1 MPGLFRSL
9 CLLGTGGALIGG
21 AALMATTTD
30 AEGNGPVTRL
40 AGIERPYL
48 KVLSVE
54 VAPREVSLAWS
65 GNGSQY
71 RVSLG
76 DDLTRPART
85 IVTTEPMAKLPAPEA
100 ADPKGRVSYRVESVE
115 AGTTEVA
122 VEGTVTLLPGV
133 PPRPKVKRTAPEGAV
148 VKWKPADYATTY
160 DVAVSTSRKKLPKK
174 VERLTRGGTA
184 FATDSLKPERTY
196 WVRVRAVGEA
206 GVSRFGPPTKV
217 TTPPADSEFSIGS
230 WNICSEA
237 CSGFGGR
244 VGGQAAQVHA
254 SGVDILALQEAGG
267 QRVGPTTRAAFS
279 GGPKNLVAAEGGGNS
294 RYLFYSPEKFTQLG
308 GGRWSLGH
316 GRWATWA
323 RLEDKLTER
332 PFIVVSVH
340 LLSGHKKNG
349 ERAAEMRSLMGG
361 LAGINT
367 QDDPVVLAGDFNS
380 GTHRSGDTV
389 GPIVRSSGYKDTVEV
404 ADETQNAQV
413 NTGSRRGDKAIMSHD
428 HVDHIYVSSDWE
440 VPAWRQ
446 WANLSGTTYVG
457 RWLSDH
463 NMIAATVT
471 LERAEKDAVKDPSE
485 VVKVPAKLREE
496 VAPTTTSSPS
506 ATLPLRE

>member
-1 MPGLFRSL
+1 MPGLLRSS
-9 CLLGTGGALIGG
+9 CLVGVGIALIGG
-21 AALMATTTD
+21 AALMASTTD
-30 AEGNGPVTRL
+30 SQGHGPVARMV
-40 AGIERPYL
+40 GIERPYL
-48 KVLSVE
+48 KVLSVD
-54 VAPREVSLAWS
+54 VAPSEVSLAWS
-65 GNGSQY
+65 GNASQY
-71 RVSLG
+71 RVLLG
-76 DDLTRPART
+76 DDLAKPART
-85 IVTTEPMAKLPAPEA
+85 IVTTEPMARLRVPQA
-100 ADPKGRVSYRVESVE
+100 ADPRGRVNYRVESVQDG
-115 AGTTEVA
+115 ATELA
-122 VEGTVTLLPGV
+122 VEGTVTLLPEV

-160 DVAVSTSRKKLPKK
+160 DVAVSTSKKELPKK
-174 VERLTRGGTA
+174 VKRLTQGGTA

-206 GVSRFGPPTKV
+206 GVSRFSPPIKV
-217 TTPPADSEFSIGS
+217 TTPPAGSEFSIGS

-267 QRVGPTTRAAFS
+267 ERVGPTTRAAFS
-279 GGPKNLVAAEGGGNS
+279 GGPKNLVPAQGGGNS

-323 RLEDKLTER
+323 RLEDTLTER

-349 ERAAEMRSLMGG
+349 ERASEMRSLMGA

-389 GPIVRSSGYKDTVEV
+389 GPIVRSSGYSDTVEV

-413 NTGSRRGDKAIMSHD
+413 NTGSRRGDQAIMSHD
-428 HVDHIYVSSDWE
+428 HVDHIYASSDWK

-457 RWLSDH
+457 TWLSDH
-463 NMIAATVT
+463 NMIAATVV
-471 LERAEKDAVKDPSE
+471 LERDEKDAVTAPSE
-485 VVKVPAKLREE
+485 VVKVPAKARKD
-496 VAPTTTSSPS
+496 VAPGTVS
-506 ATLPLRE
+506 